1 VKSLLR
7 SGALLLVLLAIAA
20 PSFAATF
27 VYVHSRGTGEVF
39 GFELAKDGTLT
50 ALPGSPFATGGGF
63 AGADC
68 GGPCQTMAYSKRGK
82 ALIAGEMDSI
92 SSLVVAKD
100 GTLSP
105 APGSPLAMTGVFLG
119 TGVAQNGKYVYVN
132 DYDGDVVHGF
142 AVGKMGDLSA
152 IAGSPWTTGGDR
164 PIGLSAGKEIVISA
178 NQFSSDLSG
187 PSSLASF
194 RVGEGGVLTPAPNSP
209 VTSGD
214 VVESVDV
221 DTRGRF
227 AYAGDCGFAG
237 IHGFAIDG
245 ITAEIFPLAGS
256 PFATASVV
264 CNGVAPTRKGAIA
277 FTRFSG
283 FQVFSRGK
291 DGALVTPA
299 APVATDFRDSHALT
313 RNEKIIVAA
322 EDSTGMVGTF
332 AFDRKTGSITP
343 IDSDSIAGASMAQA
357 TVIVK
362 R

>member
-1 VKSLLR
+1 MKSLLR
-7 SGALLLVLLAIAA
+7 SGALALVLLPIAA

-63 AGADC
+63 VGADC

-92 SSLVVAKD
+92 SSLVVAED
-100 GTLSP
+100 GTLSR

-119 TGVAQNGKYVYVN
+119 TGVVQNGKYVYVN

-142 AVGKMGDLSA
+142 EVAKSGELSA
-152 IAGSPWTTGGDR
+152 IAGSPWTTDGDH
-164 PIGLSAGKEIVISA
+164 PIGLSAGNKVVVSA
-178 NQFSSDLSG
+178 NQFSINLS
-187 PSSLASF
+187 SF
-194 RVGEGGVLTPAPNSP
+194 RVGKGGVLTPAPNSP
-209 VTSGD
+209 VTPSGASI
-214 VVESVDV
+214 VENVDV
-221 DTRGRF
+221 DSKGRF
-227 AYAGDCGFAG
+227 AYAGDCGGPG
-237 IHGFAIDG
+237 IHGFAIDKK
-245 ITAEIFPLAGS
+245 TAELIPLAGS
-256 PFATASVV
+256 PFATASAV
-264 CNGVAPTRKGAIA
+264 CSGVAPTRRGAIA

-299 APVATDFRDSHALT
+299 APVAMDFRDSHALT
-313 RNEKIIVAA
+313 KNEKIIVAA
-322 EDSTGMVGTF
+322 DDSTGMVGTF
-332 AFDRKTGSITP
+332 EFDPKTGSITP
-343 IDSDSIAGASMAQA
+343 IDSDSITGVSGANA
-357 TVIVK
+357 TVIVE